1 MKKIAAAVLL
11 LVMGAVFHGWTEAP
25 KHGIAVAPFDNPFCE
40 AVEKQ
45 CVSFAATLEKKFPLI
60 DIFSLRKAG
69 AVVDYLK
76 NLALMQAGI
85 LSDRSLASDMKNL
98 SIEYITVGTISV
110 FDGRYEV
117 DERVVNI
124 DTWEV
129 VQTCGV
135 STDSMDYAVEAIC
148 YDMKEAL
155 RGPLTGKGGSTRP
168 VLSIR
173 RFTGQGGAGEGSA
186 YGDAMAEMINTG
198 LGRVGDIAL
207 IERKFSGALV
217 MEKELEMAG
226 IVEHGKVLSAFRD
239 RGIGYSVSGEIR
251 IFPDVICVTYRV
263 NNTNCGAPV
272 SMGYHEIATSRAF
285 RPLAERITDDIRN
298 ILVKKM
304 GTLSLDILPADARVY
319 VDNVLYD
326 FRDSFPLEA
335 GSHVL
340 AIERDGY
347 ENVEERISITAGNVE
362 SRQFRLK
369 RDGQGKDSPGRSGF
383 GNGKTEW
390 ERRVWGEYEKR
401 KDVGKPSGNG
411 RVL

>member
-11 LVMGAVFHGWTEAP
+11 LVMGAVFHGRTEAS

-45 CVSFAATLEKKFPLI
+45 CVSLAAALEKKFSLP

-85 LSDRSLASDMKNL
+85 LSDGSLASDMKKLN
-98 SIEYITVGTISV
+98 IEYITVGTVSI

-117 DERVVNI
+117 DERIVNI

-135 STDSMDYAVEAIC
+135 STDSMDYAADAIC
-148 YDMKEAL
+148 YNIKEAL
-155 RGPLTGKGGSTRP
+155 QGPLTGKGESTRP
-168 VLSIR
+168 VLSIH
-173 RFTGQGGAGEGSA
+173 RFTGQGGSGEGSS

-226 IVEHGKVLSAFRD
+226 IIEHGKVLPAFRE
-239 RGIGYSVSGEIR
+239 RKIGYSVSGEIR
-251 IFPDVICVTYRV
+251 IFPDVICVIYRV
-263 NNTNCGAPV
+263 HNTKCGAPV
-272 SMGYHEIATSRAF
+272 SMGYHEITTSRAF
-285 RPLAERITDDIRN
+285 RPLAERITGDICN
-298 ILVKKM
+298 IVVKKM
-304 GTLSLDILPADARVY
+304 GTLALDILPADARVY
-319 VDNVLYD
+319 VDNVPYD
-326 FRDSFPLEA
+326 SRDSFPLEA

-347 ENVEERISITAGNVE
+347 ENVEERISITAGAVE
-362 SRQFRLK
+362 VRQFRLK
-369 RDGQGKDSPGRSGF
+369 RDGQGNESSGKRGF
-383 GNGKTEW
+383 GGGKTEW
-390 ERRVWGEYEKR
+390 ERRVWGEYDKR
-401 KDVGKPSGNG
+401 EEVKKPSGNG
-411 RVL
+411 RFL